1 VIFQE
6 QLLVSGSTRIVKRQT
21 RRGIVWIDRI
31 QFSDGS
37 LLLVPL
43 VPSWGE
49 QLMRRVEEQMRRNP
63 TS

>member
-1 VIFQE
+1 
-6 QLLVSGSTRIVKRQT
+6 VSGSTRIVKRQT

-31 QFSDGS
+31 QFADGS

-63 TS
+63 NP